1 MKILVVNDDGIY
13 AEGLWALVEEL
24 RQVSKILVVAPDRE
38 QSGIGTAV
46 SLHRP
51 LRINK
56 MRPLIAG
63 IETYAVEGTPADGV
77 ILALKY
83 IAKDKVDL
91 VFSGINKGSNLGHD
105 VLISGTVGAALQG
118 YFYQLPSIAISAAH
132 NGKAQFG
139 VAAKLARLLAER
151 LQNETVLDHFLWSI
165 NLPDLPLDQI
175 KGIEVTKLGRRS
187 YGEEVKGRRRPG
199 GQRSHYWILRET
211 PCEDGEQGTDIWA
224 VRNGKIS
231 ITPLQT
237 DLTGSSP
244 AYLDDFCRP
253 LLQGLRQSLG

>member
-1 MKILVVNDDGIY
+1 MKILIVNDDGIY

-24 RQVSKILVVAPDRE
+24 RQISKVLVVAPDRE

-118 YFYQLPSIAISAAH
+118 YFYQLPSIAISTAH
-132 NGKAQFG
+132 NGKPQFG
-139 VAAKLARLLAER
+139 VAAKLARLLVER
-151 LQNETVLDHFLWSI
+151 LQNETVLDHFLWNI
-165 NLPDLPLDQI
+165 NLPDLPLEQI
-175 KGIEVTKLGRRS
+175 KGIEVTRLGRRS

-211 PCEDGEQGTDIWA
+211 SYDDGEQGTDIWA
-224 VRNGKIS
+224 VRNGLIS
-231 ITPLQT
+231 ITPLQA

-244 AYLDDFCRP
+244 AYLDDFCQP